1 MHFDK
6 EQVQEKTCSYDW
18 QVGEDGWRFVKCF
31 EFCQPGA
38 FRQQNGDFGVNNPS
52 YSSFRICF
60 LIISYCVVY
69 FSIGL
74 FKDTLVIKNHP
85 ILGFIQPL
93 DFQHKSFSTKP
104 QNYIFNI
111 YSHYVNAQMSVNNDP
126 FRVSAHTCIVIVLD
140 VVILSQGYRL
150 SVKDPK
156 LFLCFNI
163 QNSHTRWTV

>member
-1 MHFDK
+1 M
-6 EQVQEKTCSYDW
+6 
-18 QVGEDGWRFVKCF
+18 
-31 EFCQPGA
+31 
-38 FRQQNGDFGVNNPS
+38 
-52 YSSFRICF
+52 
-60 LIISYCVVY
+60 Y

-126 FRVSAHTCIVIVLD
+126 FRVSAQTCIVIILD
-140 VVILSQGYRL
+140 VVTLSQGYRL
-150 SVKDPK
+150 KTPSSFYVSTSRILTQGEQFSLLFAEMVKE
-156 LFLCFNI
+156 
-163 QNSHTRWTV
+163 